1 MSGPVQVGQVM
12 VDLEKLRLYD
22 NTRISDFRRCPRFY
36 FFRHVMHWK
45 LSSVSELA
53 LIFGGGWHA
62 GMDELWR
69 GVAAAEPEIDVLN
82 SAYDAFV
89 SYWVEHGMDHPSEID
104 LERGKELSPRTP
116 MIAREMLGAY
126 YTKRVSAIREL
137 QILEVERP
145 FAVPLSPTDETL
157 FYVGRIDKVV
167 SPSRGAIRGIEH
179 KTTTS
184 MRLGGQRR
192 DDHRIS
198 GAFLDS
204 FSPNSQVDGYCYA
217 LHLLYPDKR
226 SDVWVD
232 ASLVHAKGEDFQF
245 IPIDRRMA
253 QLDSWLY
260 ETHRWIEDIERE
272 KLRLRECSEADT
284 FMAAFPKNTNSCF
297 DFNRPCPYLDLCK
310 ARPNPLSYGEAPPG
324 YKEEPW
330 DPLEHLGTPKELS

>member
-1 MSGPVQVGQVM
+1 MT
-12 VDLEKLRLYD
+12 DLSKLRLYD
-22 NTRISDFRRCPRFY
+22 NTRISEFRRCPRFF

-45 LSSVSELA
+45 LNSASELA

-62 GMDELWR
+62 AMDVMWSEIAE
-69 GVAAAEPEIDVLN
+69 GVNEHQATQDSWE
-82 SAYDAFV
+82 AFCD
-89 SYWVEHGMDHPSEID
+89 YWVENGMDDPAEID

-116 MIAREMLGAY
+116 MVAREMLGAY

-137 QILEVERP
+137 QILEIERP

-157 FYVGRIDKVV
+157 FYVGRIDKIV
-167 SPSRGAIRGIEH
+167 SPGGGKVRGIEH
-179 KTTTS
+179 KTTTA
-184 MRLGGQRR
+184 MRLSYRSGSRAGE
-192 DDHRIS
+192 HRIS

-217 LHLLYPDKR
+217 LHMLYPDKR
-226 SDVWVD
+226 GDVWVD

-245 IPIDRRMA
+245 IPIERRMS
-253 QLDSWLY
+253 QLDAWLY

-272 KLRLRECSEADT
+272 KLRLQECSEADNI
-284 FMAAFPKNTNSCF
+284 MAAFPKNTNSCF

-310 ARPNPLSYGEAPPG
+310 ARPNPLSYGGCPTG